1 MLYIG
6 CMTEQEYKD
15 DFENEAE
22 RLANHYSQLSEIELL
37 ELVNNNKIDRTYQ
50 IWFSIRNVVDKFK
63 FISAIIDYLRND
75 SNDFLNRHHSTNT
88 LFLLVD
94 NNDDVL
100 KNKIIGSTN
109 TYAMT
114 ETQIIALGEFENLVQ
129 KHYEI

>member
-1 MLYIG
+1 MN
-6 CMTEQEYKD
+6 EEEYKD
-15 DFENEAE
+15 DFENEAG
-22 RLANHYSQLSEIELL
+22 RLANHYSKLSEMELL

-75 SNDFLNRHHSTNT
+75 SKDFLNRHHSTNT
-88 LFLLVD
+88 LFLLAD

-100 KNKIIGSTN
+100 KNKIIGSTS

-114 ETQIIALGEFENLVQ
+114 EVQIIALDKFENLVR
-129 KHYEI
+129 KK